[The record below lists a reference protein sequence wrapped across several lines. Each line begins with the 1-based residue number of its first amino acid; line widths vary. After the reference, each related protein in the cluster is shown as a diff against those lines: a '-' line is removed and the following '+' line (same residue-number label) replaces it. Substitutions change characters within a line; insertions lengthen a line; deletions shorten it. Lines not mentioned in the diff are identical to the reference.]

1 MRNKPSALFPLF
13 RSQHQAALLTIL
25 LLHPDQEYTLSALAQ
40 QIGASASTVMT
51 EVNRLAEVGLLST
64 RTSGRNRL
72 VHVDAEHRLTRPVTD
87 LVLGTYGPLVVIGEE
102 FGDVPA
108 VDQVL
113 IFGSWAA
120 RYAGERGSAPRDVDV
135 LVIGAPD
142 RQAVYDAADRAQ
154 QRLGWPVNPT
164 VVSSQ
169 RWADAADPLVRQVR
183 SAPLLTAHPSEA
195 AE

>member
-1 MRNKPSALFPLF
+1 MRNKPPALFPLF

-40 QIGASASTVMT
+40 QIGASTSTVMT
-51 EVNRLAEVGLLST
+51 EVNRLAEVGLLTTS
-64 RTSGRNRL
+64 TSGRNRL
-72 VHVDAEHRLTRPVTD
+72 VRVDTAHRLARPITD

-120 RYAGERGSAPRDVDV
+120 RYAGERGSTPRDVDV

-154 QRLGWPVNPT
+154 ERLGWPVNPT

-183 SAPLLTAHPSEA
+183 SAPLLAAHPSGA